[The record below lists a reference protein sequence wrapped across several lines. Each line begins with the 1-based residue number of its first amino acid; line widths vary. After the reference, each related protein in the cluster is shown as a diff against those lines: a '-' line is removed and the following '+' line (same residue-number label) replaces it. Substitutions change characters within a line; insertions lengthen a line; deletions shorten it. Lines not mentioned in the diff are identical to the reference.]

1 METAL
6 KNIPDGSDNEEGD
19 DHKEEPER
27 KRRPPRVVSAFEKER
42 RLASDA
48 ADDLQMAAAQVLKDK
63 RNCARKTKYRAD
75 RELIEEA
82 KKSKM

>member
-48 ADDLQMAAAQVLKDK
+48 AYDLQLAAAQVLKDK
-63 RNCARKTKYRAD
+63 RNDARKTKYRAD
-75 RELIEEA
+75 KALLEEA